1 MKYSIL
7 CFWDKF
13 CYDTNFLTSYF
24 KNHHYTKNYN
34 EADILIVGSFV
45 GRTEYSIIKKLK
57 CRKILYI
64 SEPIQ
69 FFYPYTF
76 ELWKEN
82 IFCMVFGCINKDL
95 KNSRIKLPLYMTYF
109 DYKNKNNFINNA
121 EPWKDCC
128 LINNHDKFGSRTAI
142 YSLLKDVMHIEC
154 PSKLFNNCSNEE
166 LNRIGNV
173 EYIKQ
178 FKFNICS
185 ENTRTVVPGYITEKL
200 LNCCLGGAI
209 PIYYGYF
216 DEIDEKIFNKN
227 RILFYDKDT
236 ILEVRDK
243 IVHLLKNPEEFNTF
257 YNQSPF
263 CDTAYDTLLSL
274 ENDFMSAVEQF

>member
-7 CFWDKF
+7 CFWDDF
-13 CYDTNFLTSYF
+13 CYDSNFLTSYF

-45 GRTEYSIIKKLK
+45 GKTEYSNIKKLK

-76 ELWKEN
+76 ELLKEN

-109 DYKNKNNFINNA
+109 DYKNKNNFVNNA
-121 EPWKDCC
+121 TPLKDCC
-128 LINNHDKFGSRTAI
+128 LINNHDKFGTRTAI
-142 YSLLKDVMHIEC
+142 YSLLKNSMSIEC

-178 FKFNICS
+178 FKFNICA
-185 ENTRTVVPGYITEKL
+185 ENTRTIVPGYITEKL

-227 RILFYDKDT
+227 RILFYDKDN
-236 ILEVRDK
+236 ILEIRNK
-243 IVHLLKNPEEFNTF
+243 IVYLLENPEAFKAF
-257 YNQSPF
+257 YNQQPF

-274 ENDFMSAVEQF
+274 EGDFMNALQRF